1 MDIYGS
7 HLVQGT
13 PNVSSTQSLERFSN
27 NTDVET
33 KVNTPVKDEVEISN
47 TARQISETREV
58 TSSLDNSGI
67 RLDLVNQARAKI
79 AAGVYDAPEYLEA
92 ALEKM
97 LARW

>member
-13 PNVSSTQSLERFSN
+13 PNVSSVQSTERFSN
-27 NTDVET
+27 STEVEA
-33 KVNTPVKDEVEISN
+33 KANTPVKDEVEISS
-47 TARQISETREV
+47 TAREISETRGV
-58 TSSLDNSGI
+58 APSLDNSEI